1 MFKFE
6 SILNNYV
13 CIWLHI
19 TFSLKHHNRTADTKQ
34 NCYHVHLLENL
45 FFHRALILI
54 IQWHFCFDSVSGD
67 DYYDVCAICLEEY
80 KDGERLRILPCEHG
94 RWRIHPFFTHMLEK
108 KNSVWDVNIE
118 LVWNWW
124 IRKVKKILFCF
135 VQLNFDDSM
144 LERDI
149 EKAIQKLLLNKIE
162 INPD

>member
-1 MFKFE
+1 MAGCKTDFLCTLALHRCGAV
-6 SILNNYV
+6 IIVCLNLNLFIYF
-13 CIWLHI
+13 WLHI

-94 RWRIHPFFTHMLEK
+94 RWRIYPFFTHMLEK
-108 KNSVWDVNIE
+108 TVFE
-118 LVWNWW
+118 
-124 IRKVKKILFCF
+124 
-135 VQLNFDDSM
+135 M
-144 LERDI
+144 LT
-149 EKAIQKLLLNKIE
+149 
-162 INPD
+162 

>member
-1 MFKFE
+1 MYLVTYYIFIKT
-6 SILNNYV
+6 SQS
-13 CIWLHI
+13 H
-19 TFSLKHHNRTADTKQ
+19 SRHKTK
-34 NCYHVHLLENL
+34 LLSHALAREP

-54 IQWHFCFDSVSGD
+54 IQLHFCFDSVSGD